1 MVANAAPASS
11 AHAASLAPCA
21 HCGLPVVTA
30 GASFCCSGCEAVY
43 GLLHEER
50 LTRYYE
56 LQGDAGQPVPEVRDE
71 RADRKWLE
79 PIAARLAGEGGVQRL
94 RLDIQGLHCSACVWL
109 VEELF
114 ARQPGGLRL
123 DLNPALGTVDL
134 VFDARFAL
142 ADFVVAVERF
152 GYQLGPALKRAE
164 ARTSSL
170 LWRLGVCAALAMNA
184 MIFAVAFYA
193 GLDSGPTFRL
203 FQAVVFALSTLSV
216 LVGGS
221 LFMRSAWQAL
231 GQRVLHMDLP
241 IALGIGLAYASS
253 TLAYLAGRERGVY
266 LDTLAVFITLMLL
279 GRFLQERVLERNRR
293 QLLDSDGAEGLYT
306 RRLGG
311 GAVALVRC
319 TEVRAG
325 DLLLIAPGDLVCV
338 DARVEGASASFSLDW
353 VNGESAPRAFTAGEL
368 VPAGA
373 FNVGARPERVVATTD
388 FVASALTELLRAPA
402 EREAQAARSTPWWR
416 RLARVYVLTVLA
428 VAGATLAA
436 WLVFGHDAA
445 RALDVTAA
453 VLIVTCPCAFGIA
466 TPLAYE
472 LAQAGLRRAGLLVR
486 SPSFLDRAAEV
497 RRVVFDK
504 TGTLTTGALRLVG
517 EAPLDALTTDERDA
531 MYTLAA
537 SSTHPKSLAIAASL
551 ARRGARFIPGLE
563 VEERTGRGTLARDAS
578 GHELRLGAPMWA
590 AATSYPPGADVLFAV
605 DGTPR
610 AALVTGEEPRPDAAT
625 ETRQLAALGYEIHV
639 LSGDA
644 PDKTVALARRLG
656 IPASHA
662 QGGLSPQ
669 DKAAWLALHDHE
681 DTLMIGDGINDAIAV
696 ERAFASGTPAIDRP
710 FMPARSDFYFVTAG
724 LRPVRLAL
732 ATGRALV
739 RLHRKNLGI
748 AVAYNVVTVGL
759 AAAGLMSPLLCA
771 VVMPISSLTVV
782 LSSTHAFSR
791 RSRLWRS

>member
-1 MVANAAPASS
+1 MVANAAAADSS
-11 AHAASLAPCA
+11 TQSALAACA
-21 HCGLPVVTA
+21 HCGLPVGEA
-30 GASFCCSGCEAVY
+30 GARFCCSGCEAVY
-43 GLLHEER
+43 GLLHREQ
-50 LTRYYE
+50 LTRYYD
-56 LQGDAGQPVPEVRDE
+56 LQGDAGQPVPAVRDE

-79 PIAARLAGEGGVQRL
+79 PIVARLAREGGVQRL

-123 DLNPALGTVDL
+123 DLNPALGALDL

-142 ADFVVAVERF
+142 TDFVVTVERF

-164 ARTSSL
+164 TRTSTL
-170 LWRLGVCAALAMNA
+170 LWRLGVCAALAMNT

-193 GLDSGPTFRL
+193 GLRSGPTFRL

-221 LFMRSAWQAL
+221 VFIRSAWQAL
-231 GQRVLHMDLP
+231 RQRVLHMDLP
-241 IALGIGLAYASS
+241 IALGIALAYTSS

-306 RRLGG
+306 RRLAD

-325 DLLLIAPGDLVCV
+325 DVLLVAPGDLVCV
-338 DARVEGASASFSLDW
+338 DARVEGAASFSLDW
-353 VNGESAPRAFTAGEL
+353 VNGESTPRRFAAGAV
-368 VPAGA
+368 VPARA
-373 FNVGARPERVVATTD
+373 FNVGARPLRVVATTD
-388 FVASALTELLRAPA
+388 FVASALTELLRVPG
-402 EREAQAARSTPWWR
+402 ERSAHAARATPWWR
-416 RLARVYVLTVLA
+416 QLARVYVLTVLA
-428 VAGATLAA
+428 VASVTLAG

-472 LAQAGLRRAGLLVR
+472 LAQAGLRRVGLLVR
-486 SPSFLDRAAEV
+486 SPSFLDRAAQV

-504 TGTLTTGALRLVG
+504 TGTLTTGALRLAD
-517 EAPLDALTTDERDA
+517 EAPLAALSADERDA
-531 MYTLAA
+531 LYTLAA
-537 SSTHPKSLAIAASL
+537 SSTHPKSLAIAAAL
-551 ARRGARFIPGLE
+551 ARRGARFLPGLE
-563 VEERTGRGTLARDAS
+563 VEERAGRGTLALDAA
-578 GHELRLGAPMWA
+578 GRELRLGAPLWA

-610 AALVTGEEPRPDAAT
+610 AALTTGEEPRLDAAA
-625 ETRQLAALGYEIHV
+625 ETRHLARDGYEIQV

-644 PDKTVALARRLG
+644 PSKTVALAQRLG

-662 QGGLSPQ
+662 QGGLSPPG
-669 DKAAWLALHDHE
+669 KAEWLALHDRE

-696 ERAFASGTPAIDRP
+696 ERAFCSGTPAIDRP

-724 LRPVRLAL
+724 LRPVRVAL
-732 ATGRALV
+732 AAARALA
-739 RLHRKNLGI
+739 RLHRRNLGI

-771 VVMPISSLTVV
+771 LVMPLSSLTVV

-791 RSRLWRS
+791 RSPLWRS